1 MMMRQASLLLVFA
14 LAAACGGSQRPA
26 PQVRMTARD
35 IIDASSPAIVRI
47 ESGEAKVGT
56 GFILSSDGLIATNL
70 HVIEGESSIHVKLY
84 KDPTEYPATVIVGV
98 DKGHDLA
105 LLRITPKK
113 PLPVLRLG
121 DSSAV
126 SAGDRIY
133 AIGNPLGVFDYSI
146 TDGLI
151 SQVRPLSPELTI
163 LQISAAIS
171 QGSSGGPLFN
181 QFGEVIG
188 VTTAIITQGQAINLA
203 VPANYL
209 RPMIQTQQSISLDE
223 FARVTK
229 DSANA
234 HVSAEDESDVKIER
248 KIPDHPVTVWTGCDE
263 AQMEDILRSIGDTI
277 AIGAPLYN
285 QGTKEGFEGCFRVYE
300 GMSLKF
306 GRDAGCKGV
315 RDAFISGLDRAKAL
329 KSYKEKAWAL
339 RDTFDGLINAFGRW
353 CEQDAACKAKFSK
366 PVPPALMSDQHSLP
380 VRHRRDAAPRALLRP
395 QRLRRGDGRA
405 PRHRRREQRHPLRRQ
420 DGPRHRRRDLP
431 GAPGPPG
438 DA

>member
-1 MMMRQASLLLVFA
+1 MEARLELRMMRRQSSLFLVVA

-113 PLPVLRLG
+113 PLPVLHLG

-151 SQVRPLSPELTI
+151 SQVRPLSADLTI

-209 RPMIQTQQSISLDE
+209 RPMMKQPVKIPLEE
-223 FARVTK
+223 FARATK
-229 DSANA
+229 DG
-234 HVSAEDESDVKIER
+234 AESHTSDGEDDVKIDR
-248 KIPDHPVTVWTGCDE
+248 KIPDHPVTVWLGCD
-263 AQMEDILRSIGDTI
+263 ANQMEDILRSISDTI

-285 QGTKEGFEGCFRVYE
+285 QGTKEGFEGCYRVYE
-300 GMSLKF
+300 GTTLRF
-306 GRDAGCKGV
+306 GRDASCKGV
-315 RDAFISGLDRAKAL
+315 RDAFASGLERANTM
-329 KSYKEKAWAL
+329 KSFKQKAWAL

-353 CEQDAACKAKFSK
+353 CEQDAACSKKFGR
-366 PVPPALMSDQHSLP
+366 PVPPSKS
-380 VRHRRDAAPRALLRP
+380 
-395 QRLRRGDGRA
+395 
-405 PRHRRREQRHPLRRQ
+405 
-420 DGPRHRRRDLP
+420 P
-431 GAPGPPG
+431 GTP
-438 DA
+438 

>member
-1 MMMRQASLLLVFA
+1 VQ
-14 LAAACGGSQRPA
+14 
-26 PQVRMTARD
+26 
-35 IIDASSPAIVRI
+35 
-47 ESGEAKVGT
+47 
-56 GFILSSDGLIATNL
+56 
-70 HVIEGESSIHVKLY
+70 
-84 KDPTEYPATVIVGV
+84 VIVGV

-105 LLRITPKK
+105 LLRIKPKRA
-113 PLPVLRLG
+113 LPTLRLG

-209 RPMIQTQQSISLDE
+209 RPMMKSQIAIPMDE
-223 FARVTK
+223 FARVTR
-229 DSANA
+229 
-234 HVSAEDESDVKIER
+234 ESPEAGSTEGGEDVKIER
-248 KIPDHPVTVWTGCDE
+248 KIPDHAVTIWTGCDE
-263 AQMEDILRSIGDTI
+263 KQMESVLKSIGDAI
-277 AIGAPLYN
+277 AIGARLYN
-285 QGTKEGFEGCFRVYE
+285 QGTPEGFEGCFRVYE
-300 GMSLKF
+300 GTSLRF
-306 GRDAGCKGV
+306 EREAACKGV
-315 RDAFISGLDRAKAL
+315 RDAFGDGLVRARSM

-353 CEQDAACKAKFSK
+353 CEQDAACKQKFGK
-366 PVPPALMSDQHSLP
+366 PVPSK
-380 VRHRRDAAPRALLRP
+380 
-395 QRLRRGDGRA
+395 
-405 PRHRRREQRHPLRRQ
+405 
-420 DGPRHRRRDLP
+420 
-431 GAPGPPG
+431 
-438 DA
+438 